1 MASELIYY
9 CDPEKNTKCKKRSC
23 FSGSARWQSCRYTR
37 DIESAQ
43 TDQNGIPMIYGLKF
57 EGGVESERQ
66 ADGPD
71 QGDHQRT
78 AE

>member
-23 FSGSARWQSCRYTR
+23 FSGSARWQSCRFTR
-37 DIESAQ
+37 DIECAQ
-43 TDQNGIPMIYGLKF
+43 TDRDGIPLIYGLKF

-66 ADGPD
+66 ADGPAP
-71 QGDHQRT
+71 GDHQRA

>member
-1 MASELIYY
+1 MASELFYY
-9 CDPEKNTKCKKRSC
+9 CDPEKNTKCRKRNC
-23 FSGSARWQSCRYTR
+23 FKGDNPWRNCKFTR
-37 DIESAQ
+37 HIESAQ
-43 TDQNGIPMIYGLKF
+43 TDRDGIPMIYGLKF